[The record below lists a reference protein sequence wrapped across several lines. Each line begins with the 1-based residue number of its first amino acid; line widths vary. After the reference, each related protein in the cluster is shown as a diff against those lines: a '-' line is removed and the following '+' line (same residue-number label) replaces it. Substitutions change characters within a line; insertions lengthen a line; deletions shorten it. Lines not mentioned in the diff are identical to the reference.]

1 VRVRIVER
9 PKEKELEGVDL
20 DCLQPGSVRDVSPT
34 IGAWLIV
41 QGYAY
46 PEMRHVDDEFNA
58 PHEREQFHG
67 RERRRN

>member
-1 VRVRIVER
+1 
-9 PKEKELEGVDL
+9 
-20 DCLQPGSVRDVSPT
+20 
-34 IGAWLIV
+34 V